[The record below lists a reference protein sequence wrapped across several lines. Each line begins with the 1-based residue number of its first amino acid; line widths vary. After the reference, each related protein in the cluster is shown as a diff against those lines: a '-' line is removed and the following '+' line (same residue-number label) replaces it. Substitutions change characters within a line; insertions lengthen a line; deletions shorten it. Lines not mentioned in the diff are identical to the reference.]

1 MANYLCPPVVKER
14 EMVLF
19 WSGGAR
25 ETHLGGCI
33 LCIVTVSAVYRLFT
47 WFPAPSL
54 DISENINYD
63 WDQPAAAALSPWA
76 DHLTVWQVAPRP
88 LTSPPHPTFLRSHF
102 IIPCCRISGHSRTIV
117 VFIMLMRALWSPVV
131 RDTRDGAGGSKEIA
145 TGVIFANKGS
155 WN

>member
-25 ETHLGGCI
+25 VRETHLGGCI

-47 WFPAPSL
+47 WSSAPSL

-88 LTSPPHPTFLRSHF
+88 LTSPPNLLKIPFYYPLLQDQWTQQNNRGIYHANESIMVTSGRGHKGWGRWLQGNSDRSD
-102 IIPCCRISGHSRTIV
+102 IC
-117 VFIMLMRALWSPVV
+117 
-131 RDTRDGAGGSKEIA
+131 K
-145 TGVIFANKGS
+145 
-155 WN
+155 